1 VTTQGLDIARSEFAS
16 KGHGTKFVALEKAG
30 VTTVKS
36 PADLGK
42 TLAGLMK

>member
-1 VTTQGLDIARSEFAS
+1 MRRAEAVVSGG
-16 KGHGTKFVALEKAG
+16 KGTAAAKFEALEKAG

-42 TLAGLMK
+42 TLAKLMK

>member
-1 VTTQGLDIARSEFAS
+1 MGHAGAIISGGKGTAAAKFA
-16 KGHGTKFVALEKAG
+16 ALEKAG

-42 TLAGLMK
+42 AISARMQAR